1 VEVIQKFIFSNW
13 LKQTISQILGK
24 SESLHFHLVRD
35 TVGVMILKVTAMGL
49 GFLINV
55 FLARLLG
62 AAGYGVYAYVWSMIT
77 FLSIP
82 AAFGLPQLLVRN
94 IASYQTKEEW
104 SFLKGLL
111 HFADRTVLVTS
122 LILATFLGLGIWLF
136 SDRIGTQ
143 TRDTFLIALLLL
155 MFMSLLQIRQ
165 MSLQGLGRIV
175 QGQMLMSFVRPI
187 LFILIA
193 SAYFFSTGRITPPS
207 AMGIQVVASSTAF
220 LIGTF
225 LLKKYLPKPID
236 EISPTFAIGPWVR
249 SAMPLLGIGILGVI
263 NTQADILLLGT
274 IKGAEA
280 VGIYKVALQ
289 NALLITFPLVAI
301 KAVSGPTISS
311 LHTKG
316 NRELLQR
323 VITYATRMAWLGS
336 LPIALGF
343 IVGGKWFLSFLFG
356 QEFVGSTM
364 ALGILSLGYLIN
376 VTMGAVDLV
385 LIMTEHE
392 DMAVKGMGFA
402 AVFNVILNTVFIPLW
417 GPIGAAAATAISQ
430 ACWSIILA
438 MWVYKKLGINT
449 TVVRRQI
456 WRMKQK

>member
-1 VEVIQKFIFSNW
+1 MA
-13 LKQTISQILGK
+13 LKACS
-24 SESLHFHLVRD
+24 
-35 TVGVMILKVTAMGL
+35 MGL
-49 GFLINV
+49 GFGISVL
-55 FLARLLG
+55 LARLLG
-62 AAGYGVYAYVWSMIT
+62 AIGYGIYAYVWSMVM
-77 FLSIP
+77 FLSVP
-82 AAFGLPQLLVRN
+82 ATFGLPQLLVRN

-104 SFLKGLL
+104 GLLKGLL
-111 HFADRTVLVTS
+111 YFADRTVLVTS
-122 LILATFLGLGIWLF
+122 LVLATFLGLGIWFF
-136 SDRIGTQ
+136 SDRIGTH
-143 TRDTFLIALLLL
+143 TRDTFLIALPLL

-165 MSLQGLGRIV
+165 MSLQGLSRIV
-175 QGQMLMSFVRPI
+175 QGQMLMSFVRPT

-193 SAYFFSTGRITPPS
+193 STYFFSTGRITPPS
-207 AMGIQVVASSTAF
+207 AMGIQVAAFSTAF

-225 LLKKYLPKPID
+225 LLKKYLPKPVEGIF
-236 EISPTFAIGPWVR
+236 PVFAIGPWVR

-263 NTQADILLLGT
+263 NTQADILLLGA

-311 LHTKG
+311 LHAKG
-316 NRELLQR
+316 DRELLQR
-323 VITYATRMAWLGS
+323 IITYATRMAWLGS

-343 IVGGKWFLSFLFG
+343 VVGGKWFLSSLFG
-356 QEFVGSTM
+356 REFVEGAM

-402 AVFNVILNTVFIPLW
+402 AVFNVILNTVLIPLW
-417 GPIGAAAATAISQ
+417 GPNGAAAATAISQ

-438 MWVYKKLGINT
+438 MWVYRKLGINT

-456 WRMKQK
+456 WRTKK